1 MAQAPDYTG
10 LYQGAAQASNVDPL
24 LLRAIAQQE
33 SDEGQ
38 NTGPS
43 SAGARGVMQF
53 IPETA
58 ARYGV
63 NVNDAKSSIYGAGR
77 YMDDLLQYYGGE
89 LHAALSAY
97 GGDASGKAGYANS
110 VLAHYRALQKPATAS
125 PFLPGSVPGTENYLA
140 GSNID
145 EIEKHVGE
153 PLSSV
158 PDASGDVHLTPDEHA
173 LLGGGTP
180 SAQTPPAA
188 PHVAQSDKGATTLS
202 PDEHALLA
210 PQSAP
215 QKPPETAPAPA
226 RPPAQPASAEPPV
239 PPIYTAPTTPL
250 IGKEALPQT
259 MPATP
264 PGGVPAITSENLAA
278 IAGFE
283 HGARQAVNPLLE
295 FGSAIGNRIAG
306 AIRLPIQTDRAAND
320 AAAEAAF
327 QQQYGNN
334 PIATGAATGA
344 RVGLPLVA
352 GGALGTAARAGL
364 EVAGLPRVASF
375 ISGAGS
381 TPSSGVVNRL
391 ASGATAGG
399 WQGLLTGGPWGAVT
413 GTGLGVALQPIG
425 TAANAL
431 YSRFAPEAA
440 AAQRIFQAL
449 VRDGMT
455 PEAAAAG
462 VQRLGGLGTLADLEQ
477 APNLRQLAEGVA
489 NTPGPGQQ
497 VAAANIIP
505 RGEGQQARLEQSI
518 AAATGNPRSAFQET
532 QDLLQQRSAAARPA
546 YENAFNN
553 TPIRMQASAQ
563 LAPYIDTPIGQ
574 RALQDGIANARLE
587 AVRAGQPFNLEDYGV
602 QQNPDGSMQI
612 IPSRASLRTYDAVKR
627 GYDQLAEGLRDPTS
641 LRMNYSGTIPVPG
654 GGNISANN
662 VIGARNDVTRILRNS
677 YPEYAQALDAW
688 GGPSADLDALRLGR
702 GILTQ
707 DAEQTADNVARLS
720 PSQREMYQAGIAQTL
735 RDTVARTPDDANAV
749 RRIFG
754 NSLYRERIAAGFGG
768 EDTPAFQQ
776 FRQDMENEAV
786 FAQTQRRMFGG
797 PDTARRLA
805 AINLAQGGGINLTGP
820 AMHLITGNPMGAVAD
835 VGHQLVT
842 PLVNRL
848 VQPSDR
854 VSLALGNMLFNP
866 AARGQALNML
876 TARPGPSVRDVLL
889 SPWGQATVQA
899 LANSRQR
906 ARGPVP

>member
-1 MAQAPDYTG
+1 MAQPSPTDPS
-10 LYQGAAQASNVDPL
+10 GA
-24 LLRAIAQQE
+24 
-33 SDEGQ
+33 
-38 NTGPS
+38 
-43 SAGARGVMQF
+43 
-53 IPETA
+53 
-58 ARYGV
+58 YGV
-63 NVNDAKSSIYGAGR
+63 PGAVMNYGATGKVGAFG
-77 YMDDLLQYYGGE
+77 DTGDLV
-89 LHAALSAY
+89 
-97 GGDASGKAGYANS
+97 DI
-110 VLAHYRALQKPATAS
+110 P
-125 PFLPGSVPGTENYLA
+125 VPGTDRTVKVNKAAAPAFA
-140 GSNID
+140 GFLNDLNGLGYS
-145 EIEKHVGE
+145 
-153 PLSSV
+153 L
-158 PDASGDVHLTPDEHA
+158 GDVEGFAARQKRGGSGPSEHGYGTAIDINPADNPFESDKTNLPANIHDIAAKWGLVWGGDWTSPKDTMHFQWGGSSPWLKAQAASPDVQLTPDEHA
-173 LLGGGTP
+173 LLGGGQP
-180 SAQTPPAA
+180 SPQVA
-188 PHVAQSDKGATTLS
+188 PSDKGATTLS

-210 PQSAP
+210 PQSVP
-215 QKPPETAPAPA
+215 DKPAPAPT
-226 RPPAQPASAEPPV
+226 PPAPQPAAAEPSTPT
-239 PPIYTAPTTPL
+239 PPIYVAPTTPL
-250 IGKEALPQT
+250 IGKTAEPL
-259 MPATP
+259 PATP
-264 PGGVPAITSENLAA
+264 PGGVPAITPENYAA
-278 IAGFE
+278 LAGFE

-295 FGSAIGNRIAG
+295 FGSAVGNRIASATG
-306 AIRLPIQTDRAAND
+306 LPITTDRAAND

-327 QQQYGNN
+327 RQQYGNN

-344 RVGLPLVA
+344 RIGLPLVA
-352 GGALGTAARAGL
+352 GGALGTAARVGL
-364 EVAGLPRVASF
+364 EAAGLPRVASF
-375 ISGAGS
+375 VTGAGS
-381 TPSSGVVNRL
+381 TPASGVVNRL

-431 YSRFAPEAA
+431 YSRFAPEMAT
-440 AAQRIFQAL
+440 AQRIFQAL

-462 VQRLGGLGTLADLEQ
+462 VQRLGSLGTLADLEQ

-505 RGEGQQARLEQSI
+505 RGEGQTARLEQSI
-518 AAATGNPRSAFQET
+518 QTATGNPRSAFQET

-602 QQNPDGSMQI
+602 QQNPDGTLQI
-612 IPSRASLRTYDAVKR
+612 IPWRASLRTYDAVKR
-627 GYDQLAEGLRDPTS
+627 GYDQLAEGLRDPTT
-641 LRMNYSGTIPVPG
+641 LRMNYSGTVPVPG

-662 VIGARNDVTRILRNS
+662 VIGARDDVTRILRNA
-677 YPEYAQALDAW
+677 YPEYASALDAW

-702 GILTQ
+702 GVLSQ
-707 DAEQTADNVARLS
+707 DAEQTAANVARLS

-735 RDTVARTPDDANAV
+735 RDRVMGTGDEANAV

-754 NSLYRERIAAGFGG
+754 NELQRQRIAAGFGG
-768 EDTPAFQQ
+768 EDTPAFQR

-805 AINLAQGGGINLTGP
+805 AINLAQGGGIDLTRPLGHALTGNLP
-820 AMHLITGNPMGAVAD
+820 GAALD
-835 VGHQLVT
+835 LAHQAVVT

-866 AARGQALNML
+866 ATREQALNML
-876 TARPGPSVRDVLL
+876 LARPGPSVRDVLL
-889 SPWGQATVQA
+889 SPWGIASANA
-899 LANSRQR
+899 LINARQR
-906 ARGPVP
+906 TAGPAP